1 MNNQKGY
8 DNVNA
13 ETIVEVRYLQE
24 CISCPYQ
31 ALTINPAITKS
42 QTYINGYAEDIVI
55 KKPEVI
61 CKHFAGCQR
70 MQRLMRQK
78 HHIKKDAPKS
88 AN

>member
-1 MNNQKGY
+1 MS
-8 DNVNA
+8 V
-13 ETIVEVRYLQE
+13 ESIVEVRYLQE
-24 CISCPYQ
+24 CINCPYQ

-42 QTYINGYAEDIVI
+42 QAYINGYVGDIVT

-70 MQRLMRQK
+70 MQRLMWQK
-78 HHIKKDAPKS
+78 YHIKKDAPRS